1 MNQLKKL
8 GKISN
13 LSYFDTNTLS
23 LIYPEL
29 SKNSLYA
36 NIKRWIKQGY
46 LIQIKKGMYVTKEYV
61 LNVQDKSSYKE
72 FLANKIKYP
81 SYLSTEYVLQKY
93 SILSDAVYA
102 YTSVTLK
109 SKNTYNN
116 EFGRYI
122 YRNITK
128 KLFTGYEIKD
138 RGEYSIYEATK
149 AKALFDYL
157 YLKLYRVKNI
167 TEEMLLSLRLN
178 LDEIDER
185 DMKEFE
191 NYCELTEVEKYKK
204 LSYLLKKTY
213 DI

>member
-8 GKISN
+8 SKISN

-109 SKNTYNN
+109 SKNTYSNK
-116 EFGRYI
+116 FGRYM
-122 YRNITK
+122 YRNITR

-167 TEEMLLSLRLN
+167 TEEVLLDLRLN
-178 LDEIDER
+178 LDEVDEK
-185 DMKEFE
+185 DMKEFK
-191 NYCELTEVEKYKK
+191 NYCKLTGIRKFIDLPNN
-204 LSYLLKKTY
+204 LSKF
-213 DI
+213 I